1 MALEKRIRFLEFV
14 YDFFRFQIITS
25 YYVERVTIGARM
37 APYPNLV
44 SDSTLVQDTIDLLND
59 SGGRAAASEIVD
71 AVFKLSH
78 IDDELAGLLVA
89 DLIRNDRRF
98 KIVDNHTVELQ
109 QDDWDNRLLKD
120 LDFVVVDVE
129 ATGAKTPPNRLIE
142 LGAYRI
148 RSGRIVDKFLQLVN
162 PEIPIPRFVA
172 TLTGITNEMVKRQPV
187 FAEVAPKWLDF
198 VSDSVLVAH
207 NAPFDT
213 SFLNHEISR
222 VYPGHR
228 MLNPHL
234 CTVRLSRRVLP
245 DIPNHRLDTIADYFS
260 IPIAS
265 RHRAG
270 SDALA
275 TAEIFLL
282 LLTKLE
288 EDHGVKDLV
297 TARTFQFP
305 EIKPVAPSD
314 QTELSLVPSL

>member
-1 MALEKRIRFLEFV
+1 MP
-14 YDFFRFQIITS
+14 
-25 YYVERVTIGARM
+25 
-37 APYPNLV
+37 PYPNLV
-44 SDSTLVQDTIDLLND
+44 SDSILVQDTIDLLTC
-59 SGGRAAASEIVD
+59 SGGRAAASEIAD

-89 DLIRNDRRF
+89 DLIRDDRRF
-98 KIVDNHTVELQ
+98 KIIENNTVELLE
-109 QDDWDNRLLKD
+109 DNSHSRLLKD

-148 RSGRIVDKFLQLVN
+148 RGGRIVDKFQSLVN

-172 TLTGITNEMVKRQPV
+172 SLTSISNDMVRNAPL
-187 FAEVAPKWLDF
+187 FANVAPKWLDF

-228 MLNPHL
+228 MVNPHL

-245 DIPNHRLDTIADYFS
+245 DLSNHRLETIATHFS

-275 TAEIFLL
+275 TAEIFIL
-282 LLTKLE
+282 LLTELE
-288 EDHGVKDLV
+288 ETHGIHNLGA
-297 TARTFQFP
+297 ARRFQFP
-305 EIKPVAPSD
+305 ELA
-314 QTELSLVPSL
+314 TRLHG

>member
-1 MALEKRIRFLEFV
+1 M
-14 YDFFRFQIITS
+14 S
-25 YYVERVTIGARM
+25 
-37 APYPNLV
+37 PYPNLV
-44 SDSTLVQDTIDLLND
+44 SDSNLVQDTIELLTC

-71 AVFKLSH
+71 AVFKISH
-78 IDDELAGLLVA
+78 VDDELAGKLVF
-89 DLIRNDRRF
+89 DLIGNDRRF
-98 KIVDNHTVELQ
+98 KLIENNTVELLK
-109 QDDWDNRLLKD
+109 DDSHSRLLKD

-148 RSGRIVDKFLQLVN
+148 RGGRIVDKFLSLVN

-172 TLTGITNEMVKRQPV
+172 SLTGISNDMVKNAPV
-187 FAEVAPKWLDF
+187 FAEVAPQWLDF

-222 VYPGHR
+222 VYANHR
-228 MLNPHL
+228 MVNPHL
-234 CTVRLSRRVLP
+234 S
-245 DIPNHRLDTIADYFS
+245 NHRLETIAQHFA

-275 TAEIFLL
+275 TAEIFIV
-282 LLTKLE
+282 LLTELE
-288 EDHGVKDLV
+288 ETHGIKDLAA
-297 TARTFQFP
+297 ARNFQFP
-305 EIKPVAPSD
+305 QSAEQAAL
-314 QTELSLVPSL
+314 T

>member
-1 MALEKRIRFLEFV
+1 MP
-14 YDFFRFQIITS
+14 
-25 YYVERVTIGARM
+25 
-37 APYPNLV
+37 PYPNLV
-44 SDSTLVQDTIDLLND
+44 SDSTLVQDTIDLLTCA
-59 SGGRAAASEIVD
+59 GGRAAASEIVD

-98 KIVDNHTVELQ
+98 KIVENNTVELLE
-109 QDDWDNRLLKD
+109 DDSHLRLLKE

-148 RSGRIVDKFLQLVN
+148 RGGKIVDKFATLVN

-172 TLTGITNEMVKRQPV
+172 TLTGISNEMVKGAPV
-187 FAEVAPKWLDF
+187 FADVAPKWLDF
-198 VSDSVLVAH
+198 VSEAVLVAH

-228 MLNPHL
+228 MVNPHL
-234 CTVRLSRRVLP
+234 CTVRLSRRAMP
-245 DIPNHRLDTIADYFS
+245 DLSNHRLETIASHFS

-275 TAEIFLL
+275 TAEIFILL
-282 LLTKLE
+282 LPELE
-288 EDHGVKDLV
+288 ETHGIKDLGA
-297 TARTFQFP
+297 ARRFQFP
-305 EIKPVAPSD
+305 ELAAD
-314 QTELSLVPSL
+314 LH

>member
-1 MALEKRIRFLEFV
+1 MP
-14 YDFFRFQIITS
+14 
-25 YYVERVTIGARM
+25 
-37 APYPNLV
+37 PYSNLV
-44 SDSTLVQDTIDLLND
+44 SDSTLVQDTIDLLTC

-98 KIVDNHTVELQ
+98 KIVENNTVELQ
-109 QDDWDNRLLKD
+109 ADDSYARLLRD

-148 RSGRIVDKFLQLVN
+148 RGGRIVDKFLSLVN

-172 TLTGITNEMVKRQPV
+172 SLTGISNDMVKTAPV
-187 FAEVAPKWLDF
+187 FADVAPQWLDF

-228 MLNPHL
+228 MVNPHL
-234 CTVRLSRRVLP
+234 CTVRLSRRALP
-245 DIPNHRLDTIADYFS
+245 DLSNHRLDTIASHFS
-260 IPIAS
+260 IPIIS

-275 TAEIFLL
+275 TAEIFII
-282 LLTKLE
+282 LLTELE
-288 EDHGVKDLV
+288 ANHGIKDLAG
-297 TARTFQFP
+297 ARRFQFP
-305 EIKPVAPSD
+305 ELTS
-314 QTELSLVPSL
+314 ELHG

>member
-1 MALEKRIRFLEFV
+1 MTEFFSV
-14 YDFFRFQIITS
+14 HA
-25 YYVERVTIGARM
+25 TIQSRM
-37 APYPNLV
+37 PPYPNLV
-44 SDSTLVQDTIDLLND
+44 SDSILVQDTIDLLAG

-78 IDDELAGLLVA
+78 VDDELAGLLVA

-98 KIVDNHTVELQ
+98 KIENHTVELL
-109 QDDWDNRLLKD
+109 QDDRQSRLLKD

-129 ATGAKTPPNRLIE
+129 ATGAKTLPNRLIE

-148 RSGRIVDKFLQLVN
+148 RDERIVDKFQSLVN

-172 TLTGITNEMVKRQPV
+172 SLTGISNEMVKRAPM
-187 FAEVAPKWLDF
+187 FAEVAPRWLDF

-222 VYPGHR
+222 VYPGHP
-228 MLNPHL
+228 MINPHL
-234 CTVRLSRRVLP
+234 CTVRLSRRALP
-245 DIPNHRLDTIADYFS
+245 DLSNHRLETIANHFS
-260 IPIAS
+260 IPIVS

-275 TAEIFLL
+275 TAEIFIRIL
-282 LLTKLE
+282 
-288 EDHGVKDLV
+288 
-297 TARTFQFP
+297 
-305 EIKPVAPSD
+305 
-314 QTELSLVPSL
+314 TELEVTH

>member
-1 MALEKRIRFLEFV
+1 MP
-14 YDFFRFQIITS
+14 
-25 YYVERVTIGARM
+25 
-37 APYPNLV
+37 PYSNLV
-44 SDSTLVQDTIDLLND
+44 SDSTLVQDTIDLLTC

-71 AVFKLSH
+71 AVFKMSH

-98 KIVDNHTVELQ
+98 KIIENNTVELQ
-109 QDDWDNRLLKD
+109 QDDRQSRLLKD

-148 RSGRIVDKFLQLVN
+148 RGGRIVDKFMSLVN

-172 TLTGITNEMVKRQPV
+172 SLTGISNEMVRNAPV
-187 FAEVAPKWLDF
+187 FADVAPQWLDF

-213 SFLNHEISR
+213 SFLNHEVSR

-228 MLNPHL
+228 MVNPHL
-234 CTVRLSRRVLP
+234 CTVRLSRRALP
-245 DIPNHRLDTIADYFS
+245 DLSNHRLDTIATHFS

-275 TAEIFLL
+275 TAEIFIL
-282 LLTKLE
+282 LLTELE
-288 EDHGVKDLV
+288 ETYGIKNLAA
-297 TARTFQFP
+297 ARKFQFP
-305 EIKPVAPSD
+305 EIVD
-314 QTELSLVPSL
+314 QALV

>member
-1 MALEKRIRFLEFV
+1 M
-14 YDFFRFQIITS
+14 S
-25 YYVERVTIGARM
+25 
-37 APYPNLV
+37 PYPNLV
-44 SDSTLVQDTIDLLND
+44 SDSNLVQDTIELLTC

-71 AVFKLSH
+71 AVFKMSH
-78 IDDELAGLLVA
+78 VDDELAGKLVF
-89 DLIRNDRRF
+89 DLIGNDRRF
-98 KIVDNHTVELQ
+98 KLIENNTVELL
-109 QDDWDNRLLKD
+109 QDDSHSRLLKD

-148 RSGRIVDKFLQLVN
+148 RGGRIVDKFLSLVN

-172 TLTGITNEMVKRQPV
+172 SLTGISNDMVKNAPV
-187 FAEVAPKWLDF
+187 FAEVAPQWLDF

-222 VYPGHR
+222 VYANHR
-228 MLNPHL
+228 MINPHL
-234 CTVRLSRRVLP
+234 CTVRLSRRAFP
-245 DIPNHRLDTIADYFS
+245 DLSNHRLETIAQHFS

-275 TAEIFLL
+275 TAEIFIV
-282 LLTKLE
+282 LLTELE
-288 EDHGVKDLV
+288 ETHGIKDLAA
-297 TARTFQFP
+297 ARNFQFP
-305 EIKPVAPSD
+305 DLATD
-314 QTELSLVPSL
+314 LHG

>member
-1 MALEKRIRFLEFV
+1 MP
-14 YDFFRFQIITS
+14 
-25 YYVERVTIGARM
+25 
-37 APYPNLV
+37 PYPNLV
-44 SDSTLVQDTIDLLND
+44 SDSTLVQDTIDLLTC

-98 KIVDNHTVELQ
+98 KIVENNTVELLA
-109 QDDWDNRLLKD
+109 DDSQSRQLKD

-148 RSGRIVDKFLQLVN
+148 RGGRIVDKFLSLVN

-172 TLTGITNEMVKRQPV
+172 SLTGISNEMVKNAPV
-187 FAEVAPKWLDF
+187 FAEVAPQWLDF

-228 MLNPHL
+228 MINPHL
-234 CTVRLSRRVLP
+234 CTVRLSRRALP
-245 DIPNHRLDTIADYFS
+245 DLSNHRLDTIAEHFS
-260 IPIAS
+260 IPIMS

-275 TAEIFLL
+275 TAEIFIL
-282 LLTKLE
+282 LLTELE
-288 EDHGVKDLV
+288 QTHGIKDL
-297 TARTFQFP
+297 AAASNFQFP
-305 EIKPVAPSD
+305 E
-314 QTELSLVPSL
+314 LSEQALI

>member
-1 MALEKRIRFLEFV
+1 MP
-14 YDFFRFQIITS
+14 
-25 YYVERVTIGARM
+25 
-37 APYPNLV
+37 PYPNLV
-44 SDSTLVQDTIDLLND
+44 SDSTLVQDTIDLLTD
-59 SGGRAAASEIVD
+59 AGGRAAASEIVD
-71 AVFKLSH
+71 TVFKLSH

-98 KIVDNHTVELQ
+98 KIIENNTVELQ
-109 QDDWDNRLLKD
+109 KDDSYTRLLKD

-148 RSGRIVDKFLQLVN
+148 RGGRIVDKFLQLVN
-162 PEIPIPRFVA
+162 PEIPIPRFVM
-172 TLTGITNEMVKRQPV
+172 TLTGISNDMVRRAPV
-187 FAEVAPKWLDF
+187 FAEVAPQWLDF

-228 MLNPHL
+228 MVNPHL
-234 CTVRLSRRVLP
+234 CTVRLSRRALP
-245 DIPNHRLDTIADYFS
+245 ELMNHRLDTIANHFS
-260 IPIAS
+260 IPIVS

-282 LLTKLE
+282 LLSKLD
-288 EDHGVKDLV
+288 EDHGVKDLGA
-297 TARTFQFP
+297 ARNFQFP
-305 EIKPVAPSD
+305 ELTAPPAA
-314 QTELSLVPSL
+314 EIPLIPGL

>member
-1 MALEKRIRFLEFV
+1 MP
-14 YDFFRFQIITS
+14 S
-25 YYVERVTIGARM
+25 YS
-37 APYPNLV
+37 NLV
-44 SDSTLVQDTIDLLND
+44 SDSTLVQDTIDLLTC

-78 IDDELAGLLVA
+78 IDDELAGALVA

-98 KIVDNHTVELQ
+98 KIIENNTVELLA
-109 QDDWDNRLLKD
+109 DDSHLRLLKD
-120 LDFVVVDVE
+120 LEFVVVDVE

-142 LGAYRI
+142 LGAFRI
-148 RSGRIVDKFLQLVN
+148 RGGHIVDKFHTLVN

-172 TLTGITNEMVKRQPV
+172 SLTGISNDMVRDAPF

-228 MLNPHL
+228 MVNPHL
-234 CTVRLSRRVLP
+234 CTVRLSRRALP
-245 DIPNHRLDTIADYFS
+245 DLSNHRLETIASHFS

-275 TAEIFLL
+275 TAEIFII
-282 LLTKLE
+282 LLTELE
-288 EDHGVKDLV
+288 ETHGIKDLGA
-297 TARTFQFP
+297 ARRFQFP
-305 EIKPVAPSD
+305 ELAAN
-314 QTELSLVPSL
+314 LHG

>member
-1 MALEKRIRFLEFV
+1 M
-14 YDFFRFQIITS
+14 S
-25 YYVERVTIGARM
+25 
-37 APYPNLV
+37 PYPNLV
-44 SDSTLVQDTIDLLND
+44 SDSNLVQDTIELLTC

-71 AVFKLSH
+71 AVFKMSH
-78 IDDELAGLLVA
+78 VDDELAGKLIF
-89 DLIRNDRRF
+89 DLIGNDRRF
-98 KIVDNHTVELQ
+98 KLIENNTVELL
-109 QDDWDNRLLKD
+109 QDDSHSRLLKD

-148 RSGRIVDKFLQLVN
+148 RGGRIVDKFLSLVN

-172 TLTGITNEMVKRQPV
+172 SLTGISNDMVKNAPV
-187 FAEVAPKWLDF
+187 FAEVAPQWLDF

-222 VYPGHR
+222 VYANHR
-228 MLNPHL
+228 MVNPHL
-234 CTVRLSRRVLP
+234 CTVRLSRRAFP
-245 DIPNHRLDTIADYFS
+245 DLSNHRLETIAQHFS

-275 TAEIFLL
+275 TAEIFIV
-282 LLTKLE
+282 LLTELE
-288 EDHGVKDLV
+288 ETHGIKDLAA
-297 TARTFQFP
+297 ARNFQFP
-305 EIKPVAPSD
+305 EPAE
-314 QTELSLVPSL
+314 QQAALT

>member
-1 MALEKRIRFLEFV
+1 MP
-14 YDFFRFQIITS
+14 
-25 YYVERVTIGARM
+25 
-37 APYPNLV
+37 PYPNLV
-44 SDSTLVQDTIDLLND
+44 SDSTLVQDTIDLLTC

-98 KIVDNHTVELQ
+98 KIVENNTIELQ
-109 QDDWDNRLLKD
+109 EDDSHGRLLKD

-148 RSGRIVDKFLQLVN
+148 RAGRIVDKFLQLVN
-162 PEIPIPRFVA
+162 PEIPIPRFVM
-172 TLTGITNEMVKRQPV
+172 TLTGISNDMVKRQPV
-187 FAEVAPKWLDF
+187 FADVAPKWLDF

-207 NAPFDT
+207 NAAFDT

-228 MLNPHL
+228 MVNPHL
-234 CTVRLSRRVLP
+234 CTVRLSRRAMP
-245 DIPNHRLDTIADYFS
+245 DLSNHRLETIASHFS

-275 TAEIFLL
+275 TAEIFLQ

-288 EDHGVKDLV
+288 ESHGVKDLAA
-297 TARTFQFP
+297 ARDFQFVEP
-305 EIKPVAPSD
+305 KPAGAP
-314 QTELSLVPSL
+314 LVTS

>member
-1 MALEKRIRFLEFV
+1 MP
-14 YDFFRFQIITS
+14 
-25 YYVERVTIGARM
+25 
-37 APYPNLV
+37 PYSNLV
-44 SDSTLVQDTIDLLND
+44 SDSTLVQDTIDLLAG

-98 KIVDNHTVELQ
+98 KIIENNTVELLA
-109 QDDWDNRLLKD
+109 DDSQSRQLKD

-148 RSGRIVDKFLQLVN
+148 RGGRIVDKFLSLVN
-162 PEIPIPRFVA
+162 PQIPIPRFVA
-172 TLTGITNEMVKRQPV
+172 SLTGISNEMVKRAPV
-187 FAEVAPKWLDF
+187 FAELVPQWLDF

-228 MLNPHL
+228 MVNPHL
-234 CTVRLSRRVLP
+234 CTVRLSRRALP
-245 DIPNHRLDTIADYFS
+245 DLCNHRLDTIADHFS

-275 TAEIFLL
+275 TAEIFIL
-282 LLTKLE
+282 LLTELE
-288 EDHGVKDLV
+288 ETHGIKDL
-297 TARTFQFP
+297 AAASNFQFEP
-305 EIKPVAPSD
+305 QINAD
-314 QTELSLVPSL
+314 

>member
-1 MALEKRIRFLEFV
+1 MP
-14 YDFFRFQIITS
+14 
-25 YYVERVTIGARM
+25 
-37 APYPNLV
+37 PYPNLV
-44 SDSTLVQDTIDLLND
+44 SDSTLVQDTIDLLTG
-59 SGGRAAASEIVD
+59 SGGRAAATAIVD

-78 IDDELAGLLVA
+78 VDDDLASLLVA
-89 DLIRNDRRF
+89 DLVRDDRRF
-98 KIVDNHTVELQ
+98 KISDNTVELLA
-109 QDDWDNRLLKD
+109 DDRQSRLLKE

-148 RSGRIVDKFLQLVN
+148 RNGRIVDKFLSLVN

-172 TLTGITNEMVKRQPV
+172 SLTGISNEMVRSAPV
-187 FAEVAPKWLDF
+187 FAELAPRWLDF

-228 MLNPHL
+228 MINPHL
-234 CTVRLSRRVLP
+234 CTVRLCRRVFPELL
-245 DIPNHRLDTIADYFS
+245 NHRLDTIANHFS
-260 IPIAS
+260 IPIVS

-275 TAEIFLL
+275 TAEIFLE
-282 LLTKLE
+282 LLTRMDE
-288 EDHGVKDLV
+288 VHGIKNLAA
-297 TARTFQFP
+297 ARSFQFP
-305 EIKPVAPSD
+305 PAEPVA
-314 QTELSLVPSL
+314 

>member
-1 MALEKRIRFLEFV
+1 MIKHAT
-14 YDFFRFQIITS
+14 IT
-25 YYVERVTIGARM
+25 ARM
-37 APYPNLV
+37 PPYPNLV
-44 SDSTLVQDTIDLLND
+44 SDSTLVQETIDLLTD
-59 SGGRAAASEIVD
+59 LGGRAPASEIIDV
-71 AVFKLSH
+71 VFKLSH
-78 IDDELAGLLVA
+78 IDEELAGLLVA

-98 KIVDNHTVELQ
+98 KFIDNNTVELQ
-109 QDDWDNRLLKD
+109 EDNWHTRLLKE

-148 RSGRIVDKFLQLVN
+148 RKGKIVDKFLQLVN
-162 PEIPIPRFVA
+162 PEIPIPRFVM
-172 TLTGITNEMVKRQPV
+172 TLTGISNEMVRRAPV

-198 VSDSVLVAH
+198 VSDSVLIAH

-228 MLNPHL
+228 MVNPHL
-234 CTVRLSRRVLP
+234 CTVRLSRRALP
-245 DIPNHRLDTIADYFS
+245 ELMNHRLDTIANHFS
-260 IPIAS
+260 IPIVS

-270 SDALA
+270 SDAEA

-288 EDHGVKDLV
+288 EEHGVTDLAA
-297 TARTFQFP
+297 ARNFQFP
-305 EIKPVAPSD
+305 ELTRSVTAQLPLASG
-314 QTELSLVPSL
+314 L

>member
-1 MALEKRIRFLEFV
+1 ML
-14 YDFFRFQIITS
+14 
-25 YYVERVTIGARM
+25 
-37 APYPNLV
+37 PYPNLV

-59 SGGRAAASEIVD
+59 AGGRAAASEIVD

-78 IDDELAGLLVA
+78 IDDDLAGLLVA

-98 KIVDNHTVELQ
+98 KLIDNNTVELQ
-109 QDDWDNRLLKD
+109 QDNWDTRLLKD

-148 RSGRIVDKFLQLVN
+148 RGGRIVDKFLQLVN
-162 PEIPIPRFVA
+162 PEIPIPRFVV
-172 TLTGITNEMVKRQPV
+172 TLTGISNEMVRRQPV
-187 FAEVAPKWLDF
+187 FADVVPQWLDF

-245 DIPNHRLDTIADYFS
+245 DIANHRLDTVADHFS
-260 IPIAS
+260 IPIVS

-282 LLTKLE
+282 LLSKLD
-288 EDHGVKDLV
+288 EDHGVKDLA
-297 TARTFQFP
+297 TARSFQFP
-305 EIKPVAPSD
+305 EVKTTSAP
-314 QTELSLVPSL
+314 VPSSLPLASSL

>member
-1 MALEKRIRFLEFV
+1 MLRHQKVQTAQFVIRLCAFCA
-14 YDFFRFQIITS
+14 FFCGAAC
-25 YYVERVTIGARM
+25 YNPARM
-37 APYPNLV
+37 PPYPNLV
-44 SDSTLVQDTIDLLND
+44 SDSTLVQDTIDLLTG

-78 IDDELAGLLVA
+78 IDDDLAGLLVA

-98 KIVDNHTVELQ
+98 KIGDNNTVELL
-109 QDDWDNRLLKD
+109 QDDSQSRLLKD

-142 LGAYRI
+142 LGAHRI
-148 RSGRIVDKFLQLVN
+148 RGGRIVDKFQTLVN

-172 TLTGITNEMVKRQPV
+172 SLTGISNEMVKLAPV

-228 MLNPHL
+228 MVNPHL
-234 CTVRLSRRVLP
+234 CTVRLARRAFP
-245 DIPNHRLDTIADYFS
+245 DLCNHRLDTIASHFS

-275 TAEIFLL
+275 TAEIFLFL
-282 LLTKLE
+282 LIELEETHGIKDLAAARDFEQLEPPRLKVTKL
-288 EDHGVKDLV
+288 
-297 TARTFQFP
+297 
-305 EIKPVAPSD
+305 IN
-314 QTELSLVPSL
+314 

>member
-1 MALEKRIRFLEFV
+1 MP
-14 YDFFRFQIITS
+14 
-25 YYVERVTIGARM
+25 
-37 APYPNLV
+37 PYPNLV
-44 SDSTLVQDTIDLLND
+44 SDSTLVQDTIDLLTC

-98 KIVDNHTVELQ
+98 KLIENNTVELLR
-109 QDDWDNRLLKD
+109 DDSQSRPLKT

-148 RSGRIVDKFLQLVN
+148 RGGRIVDKFLSLVN

-172 TLTGITNEMVKRQPV
+172 SLTGISNEMVKQAPV
-187 FAEVAPKWLDF
+187 FAIVAPQWLDF
-198 VSDSVLVAH
+198 VNDSVLVAH

-228 MLNPHL
+228 MVNPHL
-234 CTVRLSRRVLP
+234 CTVRLARRAFP
-245 DIPNHRLDTIADYFS
+245 DLSNHRLDTIANHFS
-260 IPIAS
+260 IPIVS

-282 LLTKLE
+282 LLTELE
-288 EDHGVKDLV
+288 ETYGIKDLAA
-297 TARTFQFP
+297 ARNFQFP
-305 EIKPVAPSD
+305 EITD
-314 QTELSLVPSL
+314 LHG

>member
-1 MALEKRIRFLEFV
+1 VRA
-14 YDFFRFQIITS
+14 
-25 YYVERVTIGARM
+25 TILDRM
-37 APYPNLV
+37 PPYPNLV
-44 SDSTLVQDTIDLLND
+44 SDSTLVQDTIDLLTC

-98 KIVDNHTVELQ
+98 KIIENNTIELLK
-109 QDDWDNRLLKD
+109 DDSHLRLLKD
-120 LDFVVVDVE
+120 LEFVVVDVE
-129 ATGAKTPPNRLIE
+129 ATGAKMPPNRLIE

-148 RSGRIVDKFLQLVN
+148 RGGRIVDKFVSLVN

-172 TLTGITNEMVKRQPV
+172 SLTGISNEMVRNAPV
-187 FAEVAPKWLDF
+187 FADVVPNWLDF

-228 MLNPHL
+228 MVNPHL
-234 CTVRLSRRVLP
+234 CTVRLSRRALP
-245 DIPNHRLDTIADYFS
+245 DLSNHRLDTIATHFS

-275 TAEIFLL
+275 TAEIFIL
-282 LLTKLE
+282 LLTELE
-288 EDHGVKDLV
+288 ETHGIKDLAA
-297 TARTFQFP
+297 ARRFQFP
-305 EIKPVAPSD
+305 ELTADVHG
-314 QTELSLVPSL
+314 

>member
-1 MALEKRIRFLEFV
+1 MP
-14 YDFFRFQIITS
+14 
-25 YYVERVTIGARM
+25 
-37 APYPNLV
+37 PYPNLV

-59 SGGRAAASEIVD
+59 SGGRAPASEIVD

-98 KIVDNHTVELQ
+98 KISDNTVELLA
-109 QDDWDNRLLKD
+109 DDSHSRLLKD

-142 LGAYRI
+142 LGAYKI
-148 RSGRIVDKFLQLVN
+148 RGGRIVDKFLTLVN

-172 TLTGITNEMVKRQPV
+172 SLTGISNEMVRSAPV
-187 FAEVAPKWLDF
+187 FAKLAPQWLDF

-213 SFLNHEISR
+213 SFLNPQISR

-228 MLNPHL
+228 MINPHL
-234 CTVRLSRRVLP
+234 CTVRLARRAFP
-245 DIPNHRLDTIADYFS
+245 DLSNHRLDPIANHFS
-260 IPIAS
+260 IPIVS

-282 LLTKLE
+282 LLTELE
-288 EDHGVKDLV
+288 ETHGIKNLAA
-297 TARTFQFP
+297 ARSFQFP
-305 EIKPVAPSD
+305 ELAAEI
-314 QTELSLVPSL
+314 QG

>member
-1 MALEKRIRFLEFV
+1 M
-14 YDFFRFQIITS
+14 
-25 YYVERVTIGARM
+25 YVRATILVEM
-37 APYPNLV
+37 PPYPNLV
-44 SDSTLVQDTIDLLND
+44 SDSTLVQDTIDLLTC

-98 KIVDNHTVELQ
+98 KIVDNSVELLE
-109 QDDWDNRLLKD
+109 DDSHLRLLKD

-148 RSGRIVDKFLQLVN
+148 RGGRIVDKFHSLVN

-172 TLTGITNEMVKRQPV
+172 SLTGISNEMVRDAPV
-187 FAEVAPKWLDF
+187 FADVAPKWLDF
-198 VSDSVLVAH
+198 VSDSVLIAH

-228 MLNPHL
+228 MMNPHL
-234 CTVRLSRRVLP
+234 CTVRLSRRALP
-245 DIPNHRLDTIADYFS
+245 DLSNHRLDTIATHFS

-275 TAEIFLL
+275 TAEIFIL
-282 LLTKLE
+282 LLTELE
-288 EDHGVKDLV
+288 ETYGIKDLGA
-297 TARTFQFP
+297 ARRFQFP
-305 EIKPVAPSD
+305 ELTANP
-314 QTELSLVPSL
+314 QG

>member
-1 MALEKRIRFLEFV
+1 MP
-14 YDFFRFQIITS
+14 
-25 YYVERVTIGARM
+25 
-37 APYPNLV
+37 PYSNLV
-44 SDSTLVQDTIDLLND
+44 SDSTLVQDTIDLLTC

-71 AVFKLSH
+71 VVFKLSH

-98 KIVDNHTVELQ
+98 KLIENNTVELQ
-109 QDDWDNRLLKD
+109 QDDSQSRLLKD
-120 LDFVVVDVE
+120 LEFVVVDVE

-148 RSGRIVDKFLQLVN
+148 RGGRIVDQFLSLVN

-172 TLTGITNEMVKRQPV
+172 TLTGISNEMVKTAPV
-187 FAEVAPKWLDF
+187 FALVAPQWLDF

-228 MLNPHL
+228 MINPHL
-234 CTVRLSRRVLP
+234 CTVRLARRAFP
-245 DIPNHRLDTIADYFS
+245 DLSNHRLDTIASHFS

-275 TAEIFLL
+275 TAEIFIL
-282 LLTKLE
+282 LLTELE
-288 EDHGVKDLV
+288 ETHGIKNLAA
-297 TARTFQFP
+297 ARNFQF
-305 EIKPVAPSD
+305 
-314 QTELSLVPSL
+314 QELATDLHG

>member
-1 MALEKRIRFLEFV
+1 ML
-14 YDFFRFQIITS
+14 
-25 YYVERVTIGARM
+25 
-37 APYPNLV
+37 PYPNLV

-59 SGGRAAASEIVD
+59 CGGRAPASEIVD

-89 DLIRNDRRF
+89 DLIKNDRRF
-98 KIVDNHTVELQ
+98 KIIENNTVELQ
-109 QDDWDNRLLKD
+109 QDDSQSRLLRD

-148 RSGRIVDKFLQLVN
+148 RGGRIVDKFLSLVN

-172 TLTGITNEMVKRQPV
+172 SLTGISNDMVKQAPM
-187 FAEVAPKWLDF
+187 FAELAPQWLDF

-228 MLNPHL
+228 MRNPHL
-234 CTVRLSRRVLP
+234 CTVMLSRRALP
-245 DIPNHRLDTIADYFS
+245 ELTNHRLDTIASHFS
-260 IPIAS
+260 IPIVS

-275 TAEIFLL
+275 TAEIFILL
-282 LLTKLE
+282 LNELE
-288 EDHGVKDLV
+288 ETHGIKDLAS
-297 TARTFQFP
+297 ARSFQFP
-305 EIKPVAPSD
+305 PEPAVA
-314 QTELSLVPSL
+314 